1 MNAALSYPSDQ
12 LLACNAERRGR
23 RGRMRVAQW
32 DLFILIADEEPS
44 PSADY
49 AIAIGTIAGGLG
61 RIRLAQALRLLLE
74 IRAKR

>member
-1 MNAALSYPSDQ
+1 
-12 LLACNAERRGR
+12 
-23 RGRMRVAQW
+23 MRVAQW
-32 DLFILIADEEPS
+32 ALFILIADEEPS